1 MNEQNIIIKSSI
13 NDKREE
19 EKMTKILHMTMI
31 QLLIISYHSFE
42 FATTKKSAPMNGQIL
57 NDIIIDLFDA
67 NTKREL
73 SNPGIREQ
81 QESGLNI
88 NLKIDYSADDKPPSP
103 QPSITTTKK
112 TTSRIIN
119 SSTTYRSLQN
129 REIKIVYKGSPK
141 IDAKSKDSGLNSI
154 ISFDEVDYKDGSSIS
169 AYYLVRINKDFLVLV
184 SSILFVVFLTLFA
197 VISLFK
203 CFKSKNDS
211 YYYYKYRR

>member
-13 NDKREE
+13 NDKREKK
-19 EKMTKILHMTMI
+19 KMTRIFHMIMI

-67 NTKREL
+67 NTNKEL

-88 NLKIDYSADDKPPSP
+88 NLKIDYSADDKPPL
-103 QPSITTTKK
+103 QPNTTTSNLPTSTKK
-112 TTSRIIN
+112 T

-141 IDAKSKDSGLNSI
+141 NDAKSKDSGLNSI

-169 AYYLVRINKDFLVLV
+169 AYYLIRINKDFLVLA

>member
-1 MNEQNIIIKSSI
+1 
-13 NDKREE
+13 
-19 EKMTKILHMTMI
+19 MTMI
-31 QLLIISYHSFE
+31 QLLIVSYHSFE

-67 NTKREL
+67 NTNREL

-88 NLKIDYSADDKPPSP
+88 NLKIDYPSP
-103 QPSITTTKK
+103 TQPDITTSSNSLTSTKK
-112 TTSRIIN
+112 TTTSRIIN

-129 REIKIVYKGSPK
+129 REIKIVYKGPPK
-141 IDAKSKDSGLNSI
+141 NDAKSKDSGLNSI
-154 ISFDEVDYKDGSSIS
+154 ISFNEVDYKDGSSIS
-169 AYYLVRINKDFLVLV
+169 AYYLIRINKDFLVLV

>member
-1 MNEQNIIIKSSI
+1 
-13 NDKREE
+13 
-19 EKMTKILHMTMI
+19 MI

-67 NTKREL
+67 NTNKEL

-88 NLKIDYSADDKPPSP
+88 NLKIDYSADDKPPLQPNTTTSNSP
-103 QPSITTTKK
+103 TSTKK
-112 TTSRIIN
+112 T

-141 IDAKSKDSGLNSI
+141 NDAKSKDSGLNSI

-169 AYYLVRINKDFLVLV
+169 AYYLIRINKDFLVLA